1 MTDLL
6 FEDQQM
12 LRHLRRRAAWT
23 VVVAAIGFVGGL
35 VLLSALSRHRIAD
48 LSAAGLLCL
57 AWGSL
62 TAWAALRLYRL
73 QHQVW
78 RLHLSESRLIG
89 YDYGRHA
96 WTIDWMHVDRLN
108 LTDEGLRVETLDG
121 RHLLVPSWHADFS
134 ALGHALLDYAE
145 HLGCPLYLNGRPFE
159 AVDLR
164 TLLPLPPDVA
174 VPTDSPRQ
182 PSR

>member
-1 MTDLL
+1 MTDIF

-23 VVVAAIGFVGGL
+23 VVVAAVGFVGGL
-35 VLLSALSRHRIAD
+35 VLLSVLSRLRIAD
-48 LSAAGLLCL
+48 LSIAGLLCL
-57 AWGSL
+57 LWGSL

-78 RLHLSESRLIG
+78 RLHLSESKLIG
-89 YDYGRHA
+89 YDYGRQA
-96 WTIDWMHVDRLN
+96 WVIDWMHLDRLN
-108 LTDEGLRVETLDG
+108 LTEDGLRVETLDG
-121 RHLLVPSWHADFS
+121 RHLVIPNGHADFS
-134 ALGHALLDYAE
+134 ALSHALLDYAE

-159 AVDLR
+159 TVDLR
-164 TLLPLPPDVA
+164 TLLPLPPEIA